1 MKGRMRMKFNMKKN
15 NGITMV
21 ALVITIVV
29 LLILSS
35 IPINAG
41 KRVIKQSELEN
52 LKTNMMLIKVKGKE
66 NLENANFNLGTTFDK
81 ITDET
86 EKNSRID
93 KAKQNLKG
101 TEISNASELSK
112 IMDMTDSKLQEEK
125 SSLIFYYSLST
136 NDLQDMGMSNVKS
149 DAKNGRYIIK
159 YDIKNVQIDVYNESG
174 FENEGNTYYSLSE
187 IENLEI

>member
-1 MKGRMRMKFNMKKN
+1 MKFNMKKN

>member
-66 NLENANFNLGTTFDK
+66 NL
-81 ITDET
+81 
-86 EKNSRID
+86 
-93 KAKQNLKG
+93 
-101 TEISNASELSK
+101 
-112 IMDMTDSKLQEEK
+112 
-125 SSLIFYYSLST
+125 
-136 NDLQDMGMSNVKS
+136 
-149 DAKNGRYIIK
+149 
-159 YDIKNVQIDVYNESG
+159 
-174 FENEGNTYYSLSE
+174 
-187 IENLEI
+187 

>member
-1 MKGRMRMKFNMKKN
+1 MKFNMKKN

-136 NDLQDMGMSNVKS
+136 NDLKDMGMLNVKS